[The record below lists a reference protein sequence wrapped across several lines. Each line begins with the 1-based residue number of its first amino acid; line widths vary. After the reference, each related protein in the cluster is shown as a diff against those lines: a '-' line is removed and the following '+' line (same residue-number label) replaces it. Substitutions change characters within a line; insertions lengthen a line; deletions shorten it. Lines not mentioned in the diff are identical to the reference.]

1 MPSLLLLEVAITKKQ
16 FHHWD
21 LCQHMPL
28 PHLNPMATGDWKVD
42 EVPSSS
48 PLGRAPL
55 SCFTFSVSVAK
66 KERKKKEKREK
77 SVIIAQSCDHEST
90 TRRCKDEVAVGRL
103 FIHGC
108 QEISALTV
116 GGAAVRIGE
125 RVLHCS
131 AVTER
136 QMFLIRSSYAIANSY
151 CKDS

>member
-1 MPSLLLLEVAITKKQ
+1 M
-16 FHHWD
+16 
-21 LCQHMPL
+21 
-28 PHLNPMATGDWKVD
+28 
-42 EVPSSS
+42 
-48 PLGRAPL
+48 
-55 SCFTFSVSVAK
+55 AK

-131 AVTER
+131 AGTER
-136 QMFLIRSSYAIANSY
+136 QMFLIRCSYAIAKITLTARIVRLSINIIANVMTCHSAGSAY
-151 CKDS
+151 